1 MNHYE
6 VEAAVV
12 KAKNGDTE
20 ALTKLIESFKGYIY
34 KTAYGFRVKNYELE
48 DLIQIGNAAVINA
61 VKKYTIG
68 GSTFTPYVCN
78 TIKNTFNYIARQN
91 SKYQEEISLNTPVES
106 VYYGDNAEI
115 LDFIQSPVDLEE
127 EFTAEEE
134 IKEIR
139 EAMTALSL
147 EELEFI
153 TMVYYNKASIKNY
166 AIKKGLSYQQA
177 IRKRNN
183 ILKKLREL
191 LVN

>member
-1 MNHYE
+1 MKHYE

-61 VKKYTIG
+61 VKKYTTG

-78 TIKNTFNYIARQN
+78 AIKNTFNYIARQN
-91 SKYQEEISLNTPVES
+91 TRYQEEVSLNTPIDTGYSDTTEMI
-106 VYYGDNAEI
+106 DLI
-115 LDFIQSPVDLEE
+115 KDPLDFEE
-127 EFTAEEE
+127 EFTAEEGIQE
-134 IKEIR
+134 VRK
-139 EAMTALSL
+139 AMMALSL

-153 TMVYYNKASIKNY
+153 TMVYYNKASIKTY